1 MKSLMLKLSTILL
14 LSSSLV
20 FASTVDEKVLS
31 FLTKSIST
39 AKSYNLKDVTI
50 LEKQDIESIPGWK
63 VYFVKYDLDLV
74 GKNKEIT
81 ITDKIFTN
89 GNIISKDF
97 VDINTRRSL
106 KGTFVRNF
114 DAKLYSKL
122 NLIEGNF
129 DAKYKL
135 VVFSD
140 PLCPFCMSFMPD
152 VIDFVKKHPKEF
164 GLFYYHFPL
173 SIHPN
178 SKVLIKAGIV
188 AEQNGVKDVLKKVYE
203 EAFDFDDKD
212 DKIALSA
219 FNKVLG
225 TTITLEQ
232 INKKEVIEIMDDDIK
247 IAKNLMINGTP
258 TLYVNGKL
266 DKNRIIFKKMVKD
279 RK

>member
-1 MKSLMLKLSTILL
+1 LMLKLSTTLL

-20 FASTVDEKVLS
+20 FASTLDDKVLS

-39 AKSYNLKDVTI
+39 AKSYKLKNVTI
-50 LEKQDIESIPGWK
+50 LEKQDIKTIPGWK
-63 VYFVKYDLDLV
+63 VYFVEFDLDLV

-97 VDINTRRSL
+97 VDIDTRKSL
-106 KGTFVRNF
+106 KNTFVRTF
-114 DAKLYSKL
+114 DTKLYSKE

-152 VIDFVKKHPKEF
+152 VIDFVKKYPKEF

-188 AEQNGVKDVLKKVYE
+188 AEQNGEKDVIKRVYE
-203 EAFDFDDKD
+203 EAFDFDSKD
-212 DKIALSA
+212 DKLTLDA

-225 TTITLEQ
+225 TAITLDQ
-232 INKKEVIEIMDDDIK
+232 INKEEVIKIMEKDLK

-258 TLYVNGKL
+258 TLFINGKL
-266 DKNRIIFKKMVKD
+266 DKNRVIYKKMVKD